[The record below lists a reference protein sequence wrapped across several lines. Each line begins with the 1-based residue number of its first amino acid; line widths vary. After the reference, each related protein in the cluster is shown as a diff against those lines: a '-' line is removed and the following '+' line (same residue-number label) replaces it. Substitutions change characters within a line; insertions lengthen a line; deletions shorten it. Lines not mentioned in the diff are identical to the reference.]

1 MGLQDE
7 GSLMGVEGRMSGMG
21 GLRGAARRVVGAGVV
36 GIVAELAGIGLAATA
51 AWLVVSA
58 AGQPPLAALT
68 VAIVVVRTLA
78 IARGGL
84 RYAERLVG
92 HGAVL
97 KLLAELRGRVYAAL
111 VRRRDVRDGD
121 ALTRV
126 APGGDLLT
134 KAAPDG
140 DTPPKP
146 VFGEDPLKRTGS
158 EGDALTQAVPDT
170 DPPTTPAPGGDP
182 LTEASPVKDAPTQAP
197 PDKDP
202 IARAAPSGDTPPKAA
217 SSGNPLTRT
226 AAEEDA
232 LTAAAPGGDPL
243 TKAALERHAPTQAV
257 AGNGPL
263 VRAASSG
270 DGPSKAAAG
279 EDPLTRA
286 VSEGDALTE
295 AAPGE
300 DPLTKTAPGGDSL
313 TKAAPER
320 HAPTQ
325 AVAGNGPLVRA
336 APSGDAPP
344 KAAAGGN
351 PLTRTEAEADAPTEA
366 APGGDPL
373 TKAAPERHAPTRA
386 VAGKGLVVRAAAG
399 GDGPSKAAVGEDPV
413 TRVVS
418 EGDALTRVVADVD
431 AVQDAVLRCIVPA
444 FVAVCVGGAGL
455 VVTAFVDGAAAWVL
469 GCGLGLMVLVA
480 AGAGW
485 VARRGAEV
493 GVEARVEL
501 AEHMVDLVRGADELE
516 VYGAREGKLREADR
530 AAAEIV
536 VAEKGSGS
544 GLRAA
549 GVVVAMGTV
558 LALVVVLPGGAVSA
572 GAAVSAGGAGSAS
585 GAVSAAVVLGVLAG
599 MEVFLALIPAA
610 TVWASVRP
618 AVRRV
623 VELLTGAGAARRVAV
638 DVEVDLRPGKH
649 TAIVGPSGAGKST
662 LLAEI
667 AHRNPDARGAMAD
680 AHVFAVSMRDNLS
693 FAGQDLAGAAKLAG
707 LDEWIDELPD
717 GWDTP
722 ISAETISG
730 GQRQRLVLARALV
743 GYSPVLLLDEPVEGL
758 EVAQGDRVLADVLAA
773 AEDRAVVLVTHRL
786 SQLEGF
792 DDIVVLEEGRVV
804 QRGSHTALIA
814 EPGYYRDSW
823 EAERMTNR

>member
-1 MGLQDE
+1 
-7 GSLMGVEGRMSGMG
+7 MGVEGRMSWMG

-36 GIVAELAGIGLAATA
+36 GVVAELAGIGLAATA
-51 AWLVVSA
+51 AWLIVSA

-146 VFGEDPLKRTGS
+146 VFGEDPLTRTGS

-170 DPPTTPAPGGDP
+170 DPPTTAAPGGDP

-217 SSGNPLTRT
+217 SSGNPLTRPA
-226 AAEEDA
+226 AAE
-232 LTAAAPGGDPL
+232 
-243 TKAALERHAPTQAV
+243 
-257 AGNGPL
+257 
-263 VRAASSG
+263 
-270 DGPSKAAAG
+270 
-279 EDPLTRA
+279 
-286 VSEGDALTE
+286 
-295 AAPGE
+295 
-300 DPLTKTAPGGDSL
+300 
-313 TKAAPER
+313 
-320 HAPTQ
+320 
-325 AVAGNGPLVRA
+325 
-336 APSGDAPP
+336 
-344 KAAAGGN
+344 
-351 PLTRTEAEADAPTEA
+351 DAPTEA

-399 GDGPSKAAVGEDPV
+399 GDGPSKAAAGEDSV
-413 TRVVS
+413 TRIVS

-444 FVAVCVGGAGL
+444 FVAACVGGVGL
-455 VVTAFVDGAAAWVL
+455 VVTAFVDGAAALVL
-469 GCGLGLMVLVA
+469 GCGLGLMVTVA
-480 AGAGW
+480 VGAGW

-536 VAEKGSGS
+536 VADKGSGS

-558 LALVVVLPGGAVSA
+558 LALMAVLPGG
-572 GAAVSAGGAGSAS
+572 AVSAGGAGSAS
-585 GAVSAAVVLGVLAG
+585 GAVSAAVVLGVLTG

-667 AHRNPDARGAMAD
+667 AHRNPGARGAMAD

-773 AEDRAVVLVTHRL
+773 TEDRAVVLVTHRL